1 MVVRR
6 RKKSR
11 KLRGR
16 TRTMG
21 WGRVGQH
28 RKSGSRGGFGAVG
41 FHKHKWIWTLKYA
54 PNWYGKHGFVSPH
67 QLKRE
72 IKTINVGELNELALH
87 LISRNMA
94 VKEGSLIVINTVEMG
109 YDKVLGEGRVTL
121 PLKVIA
127 KGVSEKAREKIEKQ
141 GGVVVLVESKETAQP
156 SE

>member
-41 FHKHKWIWTLKYA
+41 FHKHKWIWVLKYA

-87 LISRNMA
+87 LISRNMV

-127 KGVSEKAREKIEKQ
+127 KSVSEKAREKIEKQ

>member
-1 MVVRR
+1 VVVRR

-41 FHKHKWIWTLKYA
+41 FHKHKWIWVLKYA

-72 IKTINVGELNELALH
+72 IKTINVGELNELALQ
-87 LISRNMA
+87 LTSRNMA
-94 VKEGSLIVINTVEMG
+94 VKEGDLIVINTVEMG

-127 KGVSEKAREKIEKQ
+127 KSVSEKAREKIEKQ

>member
-1 MVVRR
+1 VVVRR

-41 FHKHKWIWTLKYA
+41 FHKHKWIWVLKYA

-72 IKTINVGELNELALH
+72 IKTINVGELNELALQ
-87 LISRNMA
+87 LISRNTA
-94 VKEGSLIVINTVEMG
+94 VKEGDLIVINTVEMG

-127 KGVSEKAREKIEKQ
+127 KSVSEKAREKIEKQ

>member
-1 MVVRR
+1 MVVRKE
-6 RKKSR
+6 KKSR

-41 FHKHKWIWTLKYA
+41 FHKHKWIWVIKYA
-54 PNWYGKHGFVSPH
+54 PNWYGKRGFVSV
-67 QLKRE
+67 QQIRRYRKM
-72 IKTINVGELNELALH
+72 KVINVGELDELAKTMLMKN
-87 LISRNMA
+87 IA
-94 VKEGSLIVINTVEMG
+94 VKEGDLIVIDTIRMG

-127 KGVSEKAREKIEKQ
+127 KEVTETAKKKIEEA
-141 GGVVVLVESKETAQP
+141 GGTVVIVAPTTQ
-156 SE
+156 